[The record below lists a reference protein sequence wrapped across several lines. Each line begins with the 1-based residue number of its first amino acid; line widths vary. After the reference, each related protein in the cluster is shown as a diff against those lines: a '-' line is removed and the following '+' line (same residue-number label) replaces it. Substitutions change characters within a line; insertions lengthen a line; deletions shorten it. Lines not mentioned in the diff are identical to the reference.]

1 MAGAGGAVEG
11 VDGSVFIGGQGE
23 AEQVEILPLTVG
35 MHGLGDD
42 DRAVFDVPAQN
53 HLGRA
58 DLMGGGD
65 LLDGAVAG
73 VEVGATRHRRVGLHG
88 DAVLLAER
96 LRAAATWGAAQS
108 D

>member
-53 HLGRA
+53 HL
-58 DLMGGGD
+58 
-65 LLDGAVAG
+65 AG
-73 VEVGATRHRRVGLHG
+73 LTSW
-88 DAVLLAER
+88 
-96 LRAAATWGAAQS
+96 AAAIFSMVPSPALRSAPRAIGE
-108 D
+108 

>member
-42 DRAVFDVPAQN
+42 DRAVSMCQ
-53 HLGRA
+53 RRITW
-58 DLMGGGD
+58 
-65 LLDGAVAG
+65 AG
-73 VEVGATRHRRVGLHG
+73 LTSW
-88 DAVLLAER
+88 
-96 LRAAATWGAAQS
+96 AAAIFSMVPSPA
-108 D
+108 

>member
-11 VDGSVFIGGQGE
+11 VDGSVFVGGQGE
-23 AEQVEILPLTVG
+23 AEQVEILLLTVS

-42 DRAVFDVPAQN
+42 DRAVFDVPTQN

-73 VEVGATRHRRVGLHG
+73 VRSAP
-88 DAVLLAER
+88 
-96 LRAAATWGAAQS
+96 RAIGE
-108 D
+108 